1 MISLSFSIDD
11 LELRPD
17 QLEAAE
23 QGALDAEQVFF
34 QYLCTTE
41 GGGHDPESEP
51 DERVRDSH
59 KALHGT
65 VWRIDD
71 PLAPVPPIG
80 FGCRCGMRYVGAPG
94 STAAVVLGDAA
105 SADPTTLA
113 LAFGK
118 WLAANV
124 GGWKKYA
131 ELAKAK
137 PPADRLGAV
146 YEALKSDGVAG
157 DGREI
162 ARMIVST
169 LGGGNG

>member
-17 QLEAAE
+17 QLDAAAE
-23 QGALDAEQVFF
+23 RGALDAEQVFF
-34 QYLCTTE
+34 QYICTTE
-41 GGGHDPESEP
+41 GGGHDPEEEP
-51 DERVRDSH
+51 DEKVRDSH
-59 KALHGT
+59 RALHGT

-94 STAAVVLGDAA
+94 SDAAAVLGDPAPE
-105 SADPTTLA
+105 DPTTLA

-118 WLAANV
+118 WLGANV
-124 GGWKKYA
+124 VKWKKYA
-131 ELAKAK
+131 DLAKDK

-146 YEALKSDGVAG
+146 YLALKEDGVGG

-162 ARMIVST
+162 ARMIVSA
-169 LGGGNG
+169 GGGNG